1 MSFLGA
7 PYPIVRTPR
16 GLLATQE
23 GLNQIRSDLL
33 VLLMTNPGERVML
46 PEFGT
51 PLRKLIFEQND
62 ASVIQQAT
70 QMISDSITKW
80 EPRIAVSGIS
90 VSLLPSSVQSPQ
102 DTAESASHVLFINI
116 RFYDPQSINQVQ
128 DLKLQ
133 LPIGS

>member
-7 PYPIVRTPR
+7 PYPIVKTPR

-23 GLNQIRSDLL
+23 GLNQIQSDLL

-62 ASVIQQAT
+62 AAVIQQAT

-80 EPRIAVSGIS
+80 EPRISVSGIS
-90 VSLLPSSVQSPQ
+90 VSLLPQSVRNPQ
-102 DTAESASHVLFINI
+102 DTAESASHVLYINI
-116 RFYDPQSINQVQ
+116 QFYDPATINQVK